1 MSSRWSLFPLV
12 PLLLAGCLQA
22 EGPPP
27 AGRRLVHGQN
37 IETPGFIKVG
47 DEDMIR
53 FVDRKAFATSTHGGV
68 SDLWI
73 TSFDGA
79 RQRKVVVN
87 QSDYWGETGPYSAND
102 RYFMVDERSVASGTG
117 TARVATLVRLGAT
130 LEEEFR
136 LDGISTYGRFTVP
149 MSALYDQPQA
159 GQTCPGF
166 PSLQNDCPQLFF
178 ERPALQGQKYPTLYL
193 WDGTNEIPIGAD
205 SGSFQVQ
212 TAGTGRSYFI
222 LDDRHTLERLLRP
235 QTTLELLRENVSR
248 FTVSGDERYAA
259 VAVTDGGTSKT
270 VILDLATGAEIPLA
284 RPNPSGWGGFG
295 GNTFYY
301 SQNATSTVL
310 AELHSLDLTTG
321 KDDVVTLPSPLA
333 NLAGILDRPESD
345 ERLVLDSLGQGVF
358 VGKSDYVARRSL
370 AGPLVTPSFTPDG
383 NYLIYISPAA
393 PTLYDTYV
401 KGSLMFWDS
410 ELKEPASMVSPP
422 GLLVNAQNAASYFF
436 TDGDAGKILVFWA
449 HLGRAS
455 SDLYFADYAR
465 GSLPTGLRLIA
476 KSILSVSISAHT
488 LFGIIN
494 MSQQDG
500 VGDLVYRDIDK
511 GTDILY
517 SHAVADA
524 AEHGG
529 SDLSTSYVA
538 YIVRGRADS
547 DRSGLWLTT
556 LAPPVTPDGGSN

>member
-1 MSSRWSLFPLV
+1 
-12 PLLLAGCLQA
+12 
-22 EGPPP
+22 
-27 AGRRLVHGQN
+27 
-37 IETPGFIKVG
+37 
-47 DEDMIR
+47 
-53 FVDRKAFATSTHGGV
+53 
-68 SDLWI
+68 
-73 TSFDGA
+73 
-79 RQRKVVVN
+79 
-87 QSDYWGETGPYSAND
+87 
-102 RYFMVDERSVASGTG
+102 
-117 TARVATLVRLGAT
+117 
-130 LEEEFR
+130 
-136 LDGISTYGRFTVP
+136 
-149 MSALYDQPQA
+149 
-159 GQTCPGF
+159 
-166 PSLQNDCPQLFF
+166 
-178 ERPALQGQKYPTLYL
+178 
-193 WDGTNEIPIGAD
+193 
-205 SGSFQVQ
+205 
-212 TAGTGRSYFI
+212 
-222 LDDRHTLERLLRP
+222 
-235 QTTLELLRENVSR
+235 
-248 FTVSGDERYAA
+248 
-259 VAVTDGGTSKT
+259 
-270 VILDLATGAEIPLA
+270 
-284 RPNPSGWGGFG
+284 
-295 GNTFYY
+295 
-301 SQNATSTVL
+301 
-310 AELHSLDLTTG
+310 
-321 KDDVVTLPSPLA
+321 
-333 NLAGILDRPESD
+333 LDRPESD

-383 NYLIYISPAA
+383 NYLVYISPAA

-401 KGSLMFWDS
+401 KGSLMFRDS